1 MKNLPDDL
9 TPYFWRR
16 NELTIEFILWDL
28 HLVIPQKFRERLLNE
43 IHDEEHPSICR
54 MKTLARFYLWWPQLA
69 KAIETKVKLCEV
81 CAAVQNSPPANPL
94 HTWNWPSHIWQRIH
108 IGLPRRETILS

>member
-1 MKNLPDDL
+1 MKDLPDDL

-28 HLVIPQKFRERLLNE
+28 RVVIPQKFRERLLNE
-43 IHDEEHPSICR
+43 IRDEGHPSICR

-69 KAIETKVKLCEV
+69 KTIETKVKLCKV
-81 CAAVQNSPPANPL
+81 CAAVQNSPPG
-94 HTWNWPSHIWQRIH
+94 
-108 IGLPRRETILS
+108 IGHPIYGSVSTLVCPEGKQYFPI